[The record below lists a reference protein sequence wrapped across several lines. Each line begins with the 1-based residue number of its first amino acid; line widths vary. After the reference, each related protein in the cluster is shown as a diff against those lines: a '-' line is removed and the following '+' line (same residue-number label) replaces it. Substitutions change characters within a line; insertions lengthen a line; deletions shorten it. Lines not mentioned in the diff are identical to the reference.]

1 MSKEIRDILDDLQ
14 NNQLQIYALWR
25 EEGDVHRSFIQQ
37 PFRANSLNTVQLAQ
51 NGRMIGGY
59 YSYGLPAMLSNSSM
73 HLNPGA
79 IAKKRQHQS

>member
-37 PFRANSLNTVQLAQ
+37 PFRANSLNTVQLA
-51 NGRMIGGY
+51 
-59 YSYGLPAMLSNSSM
+59 
-73 HLNPGA
+73 
-79 IAKKRQHQS
+79 